1 MPEPLLWFPRTHHID
16 LLTQAKQCFVRS
28 ISTRVPNLSRR
39 ISSKDHRTA
48 RSGDQSGKMAGRPL
62 LWAPRSRRAEDPL
75 VLPTICIVVS
85 DWNREMPLDASDR
98 ILISDWAP
106 PHSGLTGYMSLGY
119 MP

>member
-39 ISSKDHRTA
+39 ISSKDHRLA

-62 LWAPRSRRAEDPL
+62 LWAPRSGVQRTARPTDDLHGRFGLETEKCRSMRA
-75 VLPTICIVVS
+75 I
-85 DWNREMPLDASDR
+85 
-98 ILISDWAP
+98 
-106 PHSGLTGYMSLGY
+106 GYQYLTGRRHILV
-119 MP
+119 